1 MVIGDLSSK
10 ISQVFYFNFGL
21 GKGMSRFLP
30 YSLPAMSSIAKTNVK
45 SSLYFFYVS
54 CSFKCQRSCLSQFS
68 FFILNS
74 LKNLK
79 LGAVY
84 TLVLMPSRSCLSTTF
99 FNSSDLPGNLVKDNS
114 VLFFFKHY
122 LHCSDMLTSS
132 LLPYSCP
139 QGHMAQWGKKALVG
153 WLNPKL
159 WVQYLATPVG
169 NRNLESWF
177 KGR

>member
-114 VLFFFKHY
+114 VLFFFKT
-122 LHCSDMLTSS
+122 LFTLF
-132 LLPYSCP
+132 
-139 QGHMAQWGKKALVG
+139 GHVDLILVAIFMSPRAHGPVGEKSVG
-153 WLNPKL
+153 WM
-159 WVQYLATPVG
+159 T
-169 NRNLESWF
+169 
-177 KGR
+177 